1 MNEYKY
7 KLYEDINIDIKNS
20 EAYNWNE
27 KLINIDKKYTY
38 KIEFI
43 GKVEDN
49 CSVKLYI
56 ISYCDNKKLYG
67 ESIKLN
73 TSKVITNVDKC
84 NYIKLAIKVSNIDK
98 VKINTIKIYKKINVC
113 SLSQKEIKLSKLY
126 PPIHIKDLNIAC
138 IFDDFTT
145 ECYKDMVKLIKIK
158 PDSWKIDL
166 TLNKPHVFVVE
177 SAWHGNNSSWD
188 EKIQYINEYN
198 IKELKEVINWCREK
212 DIPTVFWNKEDPI
225 HFEQFIST
233 AKLFDYVFTTDE
245 GSIEKYIRELKHNNV
260 YTLPFAAQ
268 PKIHNPIKIY
278 DKRIEKAFFSGSYYT
293 NKFPKR
299 RTSLD
304 NILKLAIENI
314 GLDIY
319 DRNYYLNSIQ
329 YRYPKY
335 FKPYIKGY
343 LSPNDLEKCNKGYKI
358 MLNVNSVT
366 DSQTMFSRRV
376 FEGLACATPVVS
388 SYSLGINNMF
398 KDIVVASDDL
408 DELKDE
414 FIRLKNENYYDKKV
428 VKGIREVLRKHTY
441 KDRVVYMLDK
451 IGISASDN
459 KPSLSIISSIDSLD
473 ELEKVKIVYYS
484 QTYYYKKLYLI
495 IQNEKL
501 HNFIKQNNKDNEI
514 ILLDNKDKNINS
526 IIESEYIGIMSVNNY
541 YGKYYFEDLMN
552 STLYSDAEF
561 IGKKSFFKVKQNIDN
576 NEIYVVNENMSFQYV
591 DILDL
596 DKCIFKSRVV
606 KNQTINEL
614 IEYIEVNCID
624 KLKFGCRY
632 LSIDKFNLIECTNK
646 VKLELV
652 NSIDCMV

>member
-1 MNEYKY
+1 
-7 KLYEDINIDIKNS
+7 
-20 EAYNWNE
+20 
-27 KLINIDKKYTY
+27 
-38 KIEFI
+38 
-43 GKVEDN
+43 
-49 CSVKLYI
+49 
-56 ISYCDNKKLYG
+56 
-67 ESIKLN
+67 
-73 TSKVITNVDKC
+73 
-84 NYIKLAIKVSNIDK
+84 
-98 VKINTIKIYKKINVC
+98 
-113 SLSQKEIKLSKLY
+113 
-126 PPIHIKDLNIAC
+126 
-138 IFDDFTT
+138 
-145 ECYKDMVKLIKIK
+145 
-158 PDSWKIDL
+158 
-166 TLNKPHVFVVE
+166 
-177 SAWHGNNSSWD
+177 
-188 EKIQYINEYN
+188 
-198 IKELKEVINWCREK
+198 
-212 DIPTVFWNKEDPI
+212 
-225 HFEQFIST
+225 
-233 AKLFDYVFTTDE
+233 
-245 GSIEKYIRELKHNNV
+245 
-260 YTLPFAAQ
+260 
-268 PKIHNPIKIY
+268 
-278 DKRIEKAFFSGSYYT
+278 
-293 NKFPKR
+293 
-299 RTSLD
+299 
-304 NILKLAIENI
+304 
-314 GLDIY
+314 
-319 DRNYYLNSIQ
+319 
-329 YRYPKY
+329 
-335 FKPYIKGY
+335 
-343 LSPNDLEKCNKGYKI
+343 

-366 DSQTMFSRRV
+366 NSQTMFSRRV
-376 FEGLACATPVVS
+376 FEGLACGTPVVS

-398 KDIVVASDDL
+398 KGIVVASDDL